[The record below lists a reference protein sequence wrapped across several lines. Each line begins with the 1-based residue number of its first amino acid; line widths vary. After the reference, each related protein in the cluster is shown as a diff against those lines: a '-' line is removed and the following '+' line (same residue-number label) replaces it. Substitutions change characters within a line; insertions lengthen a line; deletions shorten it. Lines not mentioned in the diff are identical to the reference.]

1 MRCRN
6 LLSALSLA
14 VIVVL
19 AGSAGLAAQEHHVV
33 DRAELERATAERTDG
48 EEARRQ
54 AIRSVLERPEV
65 RSAAEAHGI
74 EITRA
79 ADAVGTLEGES
90 LARVLDQARQ
100 VEKALAGGDST
111 IVISTT
117 AVIIILLVLI
127 LIAVN

>member
-1 MRCRN
+1 MRYGS

-14 VIVVL
+14 LIVVL
-19 AGSAGLAAQEHHVV
+19 AGPDGMASQEAHVV
-33 DRAELERATAERTDG
+33 DRAELERATAERADG

-79 ADAVGTLEGES
+79 TDAVGTLEGES

-100 VEKALAGGDST
+100 VEKALAGGDGT

-127 LIAVN
+127 LISVN